1 MACCV
6 PLSPRLD
13 SIIWI
18 IADRLHLM
26 LAPLEVEVTTDVH
39 VHGTLVVDQQLPVGF
54 RKMHYW
60 VAIQEAFRTDSKM
73 IEELLAAAEYG
84 RVNLHTLRSGVRVKA
99 SFHNGDPVSKISTPT
114 ARSRPASWCSAGG

>member
-1 MACCV
+1 VACCV

-26 LAPLEVEVTTDVH
+26 LAPLEVKVTTDVH

-54 RKMHYW
+54 QKMHCR
-60 VAIQEAFRTDSKM
+60 VAIQEASRTDSKM

-84 RVNLHTLRSGVRVKA
+84 CVNLHTLRSGVRVKA
-99 SFHNGDPVSKISTPT
+99 SFHHGDPSQ
-114 ARSRPASWCSAGG
+114 